1 VKLRNRLGRL
11 TWVWLPLVGLVL
23 VGLVLEVWFEP
34 GVPTFALRLQAG
46 LGALLL
52 MLGGL
57 LGGLALSGWAVAW
70 AWRRTTR
77 LAVVRERDAQASV
90 HRRFIRRLD
99 HELKNPLTAITLA
112 LANLA
117 EASPDGSAGSL
128 HNIGRQVDR
137 LSGLANDLRKLADL
151 EARDIERA
159 RVDLAELVEEAVAL
173 ARAGPRAEQ
182 RQIVVSVQRVPWAPP
197 PVVGDRDLL
206 LLALYNLLD
215 NALKFSR
222 PGGTVEIRA
231 RDDGQIAII
240 EVADTGSGIGGDDL
254 PHVTEE
260 LYRGKTSQGVEGSGL
275 GLALVDRVARL
286 HHGTLVIASRPDQGT
301 VVALRLPALL
311 ARGPGR

>member
-1 VKLRNRLGRL
+1 MKLPHRLGWL
-11 TWVWLPLVGLVL
+11 TWVWLPVAGLV
-23 VGLVLEVWFEP
+23 LVLEVWFD
-34 GVPTFALRLQAG
+34 GVVPTFALRFQAG

-52 MLGGL
+52 MVGVL
-57 LGGLALSGWAVAW
+57 LAGLALSGWTVAW
-70 AWRRTTR
+70 AWRRAMR
-77 LAVVRERDAQASV
+77 GAVVREHDAQADV

-117 EASPDGSAGSL
+117 EAAPDGSTSSL
-128 HNIGRQVDR
+128 RNIGRQVDR

-173 ARAGPRAEQ
+173 ARAGPRAAQ
-182 RQIVVSVQRVPWAPP
+182 RQVVASVQRVPWAPP
-197 PVVGDRDLL
+197 PVLGDRDLL

-231 RDDGQIAII
+231 RDDGQIAVI
-240 EVADTGSGIGGDDL
+240 EVADTGAGIGDGDL

-260 LYRGKTSQGVEGSGL
+260 LYRGQTAHGVEGSGL

-301 VVALRLPALL
+301 LVALRLPALQ
-311 ARGPGR
+311 ARGAGSR

>member
-1 VKLRNRLGRL
+1 VKLPNRLGRL
-11 TWVWLPLVGLVL
+11 TWVWLPVVGLIL
-23 VGLVLEVWFEP
+23 VGLVLEAWFES
-34 GVPTFALRLQAG
+34 GVPTFAVRVQAG

-52 MLGGL
+52 MLGVL
-57 LGGLALSGWAVAW
+57 LGGLGLGGWAVAW
-70 AWRRTTR
+70 TWRRATR
-77 LAVVRERDAQASV
+77 LAVVRERDTQASV

-117 EASPDGSAGSL
+117 EAAPDGSAGSL

-159 RVDLAELVEEAVAL
+159 RVDLAEVVEEAVAL

-182 RQIVVSVQRVPWAPP
+182 REVVASVQRVPWAPP
-197 PVVGDRDLL
+197 PVLGDRDLL
-206 LLALYNLLD
+206 VLALYNLLD

-231 RDDGQIAII
+231 RDDGQIAVI
-240 EVADTGSGIGGDDL
+240 EVADTGSGIRDDDL

-260 LYRGKTSQGVEGSGL
+260 LYRGQTSHAVEGSGL
-275 GLALVDRVARL
+275 GLALVDRVARV
-286 HHGTLVIASRPDQGT
+286 HGGTLVIASRPDQGT
-301 VVALRLPALL
+301 VVALRIPGLQTRGA
-311 ARGPGR
+311 AR